1 MDNNKLDALFS
12 GLTGAHENQEKP
24 VEQTKKQEKSQQ
36 VNARAKQKEHE
47 MKNHEERFCT
57 IVNSETLKKIRIIAN
72 REGLAIKDV
81 VDAAFDKAISS
92 YERKHGKIEE
102 IKKSAKDLSDRVRN
116 YKIIIYGIS

>member
-24 VEQTKKQEKSQQ
+24 VEHPKKQEKGQQ
-36 VNARAKQKEHE
+36 VTARGKQKEHE

-102 IKKSAKDLSDRVRN
+102 IKKSAKDLF
-116 YKIIIYGIS
+116 

>member
-1 MDNNKLDALFS
+1 MDNKSLDALFS
-12 GLTGAHENQEKP
+12 GLTGAHENNEKP
-24 VEQTKKQEKSQQ
+24 VEQPKEKAKKSQ
-36 VNARAKQKEHE
+36 VSAREKQKEHE
-47 MKNHEERFCT
+47 LENHEERFCT

-102 IKKSAKDLSDRVRN
+102 IKRSVKDLF
-116 YKIIIYGIS
+116 

>member
-12 GLTGAHENQEKP
+12 GLTGAHESQEKAA
-24 VEQTKKQEKSQQ
+24 EQPKKQGNKQQ
-36 VNARAKQKEHE
+36 MSARAKQKEHE
-47 MKNHEERFCT
+47 QKNHEERFCT

-72 REGLAIKDV
+72 REGLPIKDV

-102 IKKSAKDLSDRVRN
+102 VKKSAKDLF
-116 YKIIIYGIS
+116 